1 MTKRDDHTFQRYQRL
16 IEISRDLAST
26 LDLDGLLRRIAS
38 NAVELSKAETA
49 SILLYDEKNDQLY
62 FQVVTDPENET
73 IMRGIVV
80 PGESIAG
87 WVARNRLPVIVPDV
101 HKDKRFFQNVEKTLD
116 FKTRNII
123 ATPMITKG
131 KLIGVLETL
140 NKTEGIF
147 NQEDQ
152 DTLMV
157 LSAQAAV
164 AIENSRLFQ
173 QADHIAELVH
183 ELRTPLTSISTIA
196 YLLQQPD
203 VTQEDRMN
211 LAVTVQEEASRLTR
225 LTTNFLDV
233 ARLESGR
240 AIFTPTKVD
249 LREILKECVEINAPK
264 ATEKKIQIMVDLAK
278 DLPLIEA
285 DRDKLKQVVLNLL
298 SNAIKYNREQGNI
311 FIRAFP
317 NDTYLV
323 LTVED
328 TGFGIPDDEIP
339 LLFTKFFRSQHL
351 ERKAEGTG
359 LGLSI
364 SKFIID
370 SHGGKIQQRAKS
382 MKAPSSLSPC
392 RSNIVND

>member
-1 MTKRDDHTFQRYQRL
+1 MNSIDDHTFQRYQRL

-26 LDLDGLLRRIAS
+26 LDLDGLLRRIAA

-62 FQVVTDPENET
+62 FQVVTDPENES

-87 WVARNRLPVIVPDV
+87 WVCRNRQPVIVPDV
-101 HKDKRFFQNVEKTLD
+101 HKDNRFFQNVEKTLD

-183 ELRTPLTSISTIA
+183 ELRTPLTSISTIS
-196 YLLQQPD
+196 YLLQQPTVSND
-203 VTQEDRMN
+203 DRMN
-211 LAVTVQEEASRLTR
+211 LAITIQQEASRLTR

-249 LREILKECVEINAPK
+249 LREILKECVEINSPK
-264 ATEKKIQIMVDLAK
+264 ANEKHIQIMIDLAK

-285 DRDKLKQVVLNLL
+285 DRDKLKQVLLNLL
-298 SNAIKYNREQGNI
+298 NNAIKYNREQGSI
-311 FIRAFP
+311 FVRAYP
-317 NDTYLV
+317 DDTYLI

-328 TGFGIPDDEIP
+328 TGYGIPDDELP

-370 SHGGKIQQRAKS
+370 SHGGKIYAKS
-382 MKAPSSLSPC
+382 KIDEGTIFTVSLP
-392 RSNIVND
+392 IKHG

>member
-1 MTKRDDHTFQRYQRL
+1 MSPIEFTDTQRYQRL

-49 SILLYDEKNDQLY
+49 SILLYDEQNDQLY

-80 PGESIAG
+80 PGDSIAG
-87 WVARNRLPVIVPDV
+87 WVARNRKPVIVPDV
-101 HKDKRFFQNVEKTLD
+101 HKDNRFFQNVEKTLD

-140 NKTEGIF
+140 NKRDGNF
-147 NQEDQ
+147 NDEDQ
-152 DTLMV
+152 ETLMV

-183 ELRTPLTSISTIA
+183 ELRTPLTSIRTIA
-196 YLLQQPD
+196 YLLQQTD
-203 VTQEDRMN
+203 VTEEDRMS
-211 LAVTVQEEASRLTR
+211 LAVTIQEEASRLTR

-233 ARLESGR
+233 ARMESGR
-240 AIFTPTKVD
+240 AIFTPTKLD
-249 LREILKECVEINAPK
+249 MSELLRECVAISSHK
-264 ATEKKIQIMVDLAK
+264 AHEKDVQIMIDLAN
-278 DLPLIEA
+278 DLPVVEA
-285 DRDKLKQVVLNLL
+285 DHDKLKQVFLNLL
-298 SNAIKYNREQGNI
+298 SNAVKYNREGGSI
-311 FIRAFP
+311 FIRAYP
-317 NDTYLV
+317 SATNMLIII
-323 LTVED
+323 ED
-328 TGFGIPDDEIP
+328 TGFGIPEDEIP
-339 LLFTKFFRSQHL
+339 LLFTKFFRSQNL

-370 SHGGKIQQRAKS
+370 SHGGKISAKS
-382 MKAPSSLSPC
+382 KLNEGTIFTVALP
-392 RSNIVND
+392 IKHT

>member
-1 MTKRDDHTFQRYQRL
+1 MNATDDLTFQRYQRL

-87 WVARNRLPVIVPDV
+87 WVCRNRQPVIVPDV
-101 HKDKRFFQNVEKTLD
+101 HKDNRFFQNVEKTLD

-140 NKTEGIF
+140 NKTEGVF

-183 ELRTPLTSISTIA
+183 ELRTPLTSISTIS
-196 YLLQQPD
+196 YLLQQPTVSD
-203 VTQEDRMN
+203 EDRMN
-211 LAVTVQEEASRLTR
+211 LAVTIQQEASRLTR

-240 AIFTPTKVD
+240 AIFTPTKVN
-249 LREILKECVEINAPK
+249 LREILKECVEINSPK
-264 ATEKKIQIMVDLAK
+264 ANEKQIQIMIDLAK

-285 DRDKLKQVVLNLL
+285 DRDKLKQVILNLL
-298 SNAIKYNREQGNI
+298 NNAIKYNREQGSI
-311 FIRAFP
+311 FVRAYP
-317 NDTYLV
+317 DETYLI

-328 TGFGIPDDEIP
+328 TGYGIPEDELP

-370 SHGGKIQQRAKS
+370 SHGGKIYAKS
-382 MKAPSSLSPC
+382 KIDEGTIFTVALPIKHS
-392 RSNIVND
+392 

>member
-1 MTKRDDHTFQRYQRL
+1 MSPIEFTDTQRYQRL

-49 SILLYDEKNDQLY
+49 SILLYDEQNDQLY

-80 PGESIAG
+80 PGDSIAG
-87 WVARNRLPVIVPDV
+87 WVARNRKPVIVPDV
-101 HKDKRFFQNVEKTLD
+101 HKDNRFFQNVEKTLD

-140 NKTEGIF
+140 NKRDGNF
-147 NQEDQ
+147 NDEDQ
-152 DTLMV
+152 ETLMV

-183 ELRTPLTSISTIA
+183 ELRTPLTSIRTIA
-196 YLLQQPD
+196 YLLQQTD
-203 VTQEDRMN
+203 VTEEDRMS
-211 LAVTVQEEASRLTR
+211 LAVTIQEEASRLTR

-233 ARLESGR
+233 ARMESGR
-240 AIFTPTKVD
+240 AIFTPTKLD
-249 LREILKECVEINAPK
+249 MSELLRECVAISSHK
-264 ATEKKIQIMVDLAK
+264 AHEKDVQIMIDLAN
-278 DLPLIEA
+278 DLPVVEA
-285 DRDKLKQVVLNLL
+285 DHDKLKQVFLNLL
-298 SNAIKYNREQGNI
+298 SNAVKYNREGGSI
-311 FIRAFP
+311 FIRAYP
-317 NDTYLV
+317 SATNMLIII
-323 LTVED
+323 ED
-328 TGFGIPDDEIP
+328 TGFGIPEDEIP
-339 LLFTKFFRSQHL
+339 FLFTKFFRSQNL

-370 SHGGKIQQRAKS
+370 SHGGKISAKS
-382 MKAPSSLSPC
+382 KLNEGTIFTVALP
-392 RSNIVND
+392 IKHT

>member
-1 MTKRDDHTFQRYQRL
+1 MTNTDNQTFQRYQRL

-87 WVARNRLPVIVPDV
+87 WVCRNRQPVIVPDV
-101 HKDKRFFQNVEKTLD
+101 HKDNRFFQNVEKTLD

-183 ELRTPLTSISTIA
+183 ELRTPLTSISTIS

-203 VTQEDRMN
+203 VSEEDRMN
-211 LAVTVQEEASRLTR
+211 LAVTIQEEASRLTR

-249 LREILKECVEINAPK
+249 LREILKECVEINSPK
-264 ATEKKIQIMVDLAK
+264 ATQKKIQIMVDLAK

-298 SNAIKYNREQGNI
+298 SNAIKYNREQGSI
-311 FIRAFP
+311 FIRAYP
-317 NDTYLV
+317 NDTYLI
-323 LTVED
+323 LSVED
-328 TGFGIPDDEIP
+328 TGYGIPEDELP

-370 SHGGKIQQRAKS
+370 SHGGKIHAKS
-382 MKAPSSLSPC
+382 KIDEGTIFTVSLPIKHS
-392 RSNIVND
+392 

>member
-1 MTKRDDHTFQRYQRL
+1 MSPIEFTDTKRYQRL

-49 SILLYDEKNDQLY
+49 SILLYDEQNDQLY

-80 PGESIAG
+80 PGDSIAG
-87 WVARNRLPVIVPDV
+87 WVARNRKPVIVPDV
-101 HKDKRFFQNVEKTLD
+101 HKDNRFFQNVEKTLD

-140 NKTEGIF
+140 NKRDGNF
-147 NQEDQ
+147 NDEDQ
-152 DTLMV
+152 ETLMV

-183 ELRTPLTSISTIA
+183 ELRTPLTSIRTIA
-196 YLLQQPD
+196 YLLQQTD
-203 VTQEDRMN
+203 VTEEDRMS
-211 LAVTVQEEASRLTR
+211 LAVTIQEEASRLTR

-233 ARLESGR
+233 ARMESGR
-240 AIFTPTKVD
+240 AIFTPTKLD
-249 LREILKECVEINAPK
+249 MSELLRECVAISSHK
-264 ATEKKIQIMVDLAK
+264 AHEKDVQIMIDLAN
-278 DLPLIEA
+278 DLPVVEA
-285 DRDKLKQVVLNLL
+285 DHDKLKQVFLNLL
-298 SNAIKYNREQGNI
+298 SNAVKYNREGGSI
-311 FIRAFP
+311 FIRAYP
-317 NDTYLV
+317 SATNMLIII
-323 LTVED
+323 ED
-328 TGFGIPDDEIP
+328 TGFGIPEDEIP
-339 LLFTKFFRSQHL
+339 FLFTKFFRSQNL

-370 SHGGKIQQRAKS
+370 SHGGKISAKS
-382 MKAPSSLSPC
+382 KLNEGTIFTVALP
-392 RSNIVND
+392 IKHT

>member
-203 VTQEDRMN
+203 VTEEDRMN

-278 DLPLIEA
+278 DLPMIEA

-298 SNAIKYNREQGNI
+298 SNAIKYNREEGSI

-370 SHGGKIQQRAKS
+370 SHGGKIHAKS
-382 MKAPSSLSPC
+382 KIDEGTIFTVSLP
-392 RSNIVND
+392 IKHG

>member
-1 MTKRDDHTFQRYQRL
+1 MNNIDDHIFQRYQRL

-49 SILLYDEKNDQLY
+49 SILLYDEKNNQLY

-87 WVARNRLPVIVPDV
+87 WVARNRQPVIVPDV
-101 HKDKRFFQNVEKTLD
+101 HKDNRFFQNVEKTLD

-183 ELRTPLTSISTIA
+183 ELRTPLTSISTIS
-196 YLLQQPD
+196 YLLQQPN
-203 VTQEDRMN
+203 VSEEDRMN
-211 LAVTVQEEASRLTR
+211 LAITVQEEASRLTR

-240 AIFTPTKVD
+240 AIFTPTKID
-249 LREILKECVEINAPK
+249 LREILKECVEINTPK
-264 ATEKKIQIMVDLAK
+264 ANEKRISIMVDLAK
-278 DLPLIEA
+278 NLPLIEA
-285 DRDKLKQVVLNLL
+285 DRDKIKQVILNLL
-298 SNAIKYNREQGNI
+298 SNAIKYNREQGSV
-311 FIRAFP
+311 FIRAYP
-317 NDTYLV
+317 NDTYLI

-328 TGFGIPDDEIP
+328 TGFGIPEEEFP

-351 ERKAEGTG
+351 EHKVEGTG

-370 SHGGKIQQRAKS
+370 SHGGKIHAKS
-382 MKAPSSLSPC
+382 KLDEGTIFTVSLP
-392 RSNIVND
+392 IKHG

>member
-370 SHGGKIQQRAKS
+370 SHGGKIHAKS
-382 MKAPSSLSPC
+382 KIDEGTIFTVSLPIKHS
-392 RSNIVND
+392 

>member
-1 MTKRDDHTFQRYQRL
+1 MNKRDDLTFQRYQRL

-80 PGESIAG
+80 PGDSIAG
-87 WVARNRLPVIVPDV
+87 WVARNRQPVIVPDV

-140 NKTEGIF
+140 NKTDGIF

-183 ELRTPLTSISTIA
+183 ELRTPLTSISTIS
-196 YLLQQPD
+196 YLLQQPN
-203 VTQEDRMN
+203 VSEEDRMN
-211 LAVTVQEEASRLTR
+211 MAVTVQEEASRLTR

-240 AIFTPTKVD
+240 AIFNPTKVD
-249 LREILKECVEINAPK
+249 LREILKESVEINAHK
-264 ATEKKIQIMVDLAK
+264 ANEKQIRIMVDLAK

-298 SNAIKYNREQGNI
+298 SNAVKYNREQGSI
-311 FIRAFP
+311 FIRAYP
-317 NDTYLV
+317 DDTYLI
-323 LTVED
+323 LSIED
-328 TGFGIPDDEIP
+328 TGFGIPEDEFP

-351 ERKAEGTG
+351 ERRAEGTG

-370 SHGGKIQQRAKS
+370 SHGGKIQAKS
-382 MKAPSSLSPC
+382 KVDEGTIFTVSLP
-392 RSNIVND
+392 IKHG

>member
-1 MTKRDDHTFQRYQRL
+1 MINSTKDNTFQRYQRL

-26 LDLDGLLRRIAS
+26 LDLDDLLRRIAS
-38 NAVELSKAETA
+38 NAVELSKAQTA

-87 WVARNRLPVIVPDV
+87 WVCRNRLPLIVPDV
-101 HKDKRFFQNVEKTLD
+101 HKDQRFFKNVEKTLD

-123 ATPMITKG
+123 ATPMITKN
-131 KLIGVLETL
+131 KLIGVLEVL
-140 NKTEGIF
+140 NKIESNFT
-147 NQEDQ
+147 QEDQ

-183 ELRTPLTSISTIA
+183 ELRTPLTSISTIS
-196 YLLQQPD
+196 YLLQQPEVSD
-203 VTQEDRMN
+203 EERMD
-211 LAVTVQEEASRLTR
+211 LAVTIQEEATRLTR

-240 AIFTPTKVD
+240 AIFHPSKVD
-249 LREILKECVEINAPK
+249 MRELLKECVEINTPK
-264 ATEKKIQIMVDLAK
+264 AAEKKIEIILDLAT
-278 DLPLIEA
+278 DLPTIEA
-285 DRDKLKQVVLNLL
+285 DQDKLKQVILNLL
-298 SNAIKYNREQGNI
+298 SNAIKYNREQGHI
-311 FIRAFP
+311 FIRAYP
-317 NDTYLV
+317 ENNYLI
-323 LTVED
+323 LSVED
-328 TGFGIPDDEIP
+328 TGVGIPEDELP
-339 LLFTKFFRSQHL
+339 MLFTKFFRSQNI

-364 SKFIID
+364 SKYIID
-370 SHGGKIQQRAKS
+370 SHGGKI
-382 MKAPSSLSPC
+382 KAQSKVDAGTIFTVMLPIKH
-392 RSNIVND
+392 N

>member
-1 MTKRDDHTFQRYQRL
+1 MNSTENNTFQRYQRL

-38 NAVELSKAETA
+38 NAVELSKAQTA

-87 WVARNRLPVIVPDV
+87 WVCRNRLPLIVPDV
-101 HKDKRFFQNVEKTLD
+101 HKDQRFFKNVEKTLD

-123 ATPMITKG
+123 ATPMITKN
-131 KLIGVLETL
+131 KLIGVLEVL
-140 NKTEGIF
+140 NKIESNFT
-147 NQEDQ
+147 QEDQ

-183 ELRTPLTSISTIA
+183 ELRTPLTSISTIS
-196 YLLQQPD
+196 YLLQQPKVSD
-203 VTQEDRMN
+203 EERMD
-211 LAVTVQEEASRLTR
+211 LAVTIQEEATRLTR

-240 AIFTPTKVD
+240 AIFHPSKVD
-249 LREILKECVEINAPK
+249 MRELLKECVEINTPK
-264 ATEKKIQIMVDLAK
+264 AAEKKIEIILDLAT
-278 DLPLIEA
+278 DLPTIEA
-285 DRDKLKQVVLNLL
+285 DQDKLKQVILNLL
-298 SNAIKYNREQGNI
+298 SNAIKYNREQGHI
-311 FIRAFP
+311 FIRAYP
-317 NDTYLV
+317 ENNYLI
-323 LTVED
+323 LSVED
-328 TGFGIPDDEIP
+328 TGVGIPEDELP
-339 LLFTKFFRSQHL
+339 MLFTKFFRSQNI

-364 SKFIID
+364 SKYIID
-370 SHGGKIQQRAKS
+370 SHGGKI
-382 MKAPSSLSPC
+382 KAQSKVDAGTIFTVSLPIKHS
-392 RSNIVND
+392 

>member
-1 MTKRDDHTFQRYQRL
+1 MTNCDDHTFQRYQRL

-203 VTQEDRMN
+203 VTEEDRMN

-298 SNAIKYNREQGNI
+298 SNAIKYNREQGSI

-351 ERKAEGTG
+351 ERKVEGTG

-370 SHGGKIQQRAKS
+370 SHGGKIHAKS
-382 MKAPSSLSPC
+382 KIDEGTIFTVSLPIKHS
-392 RSNIVND
+392 